1 VTVIAGPGWHG
12 PGRRRAGQFVQ
23 SGKNRRSSPATVLR
37 TSASGRTV
45 YVLSGAERTG
55 PPGGGPARDAR
66 HGGGPAAGGP
76 WRTKTKTGA
85 ANPPDRGDEVP
96 ADKW

>member
-1 VTVIAGPGWHG
+1 LLGSKLHDWKEIK
-12 PGRRRAGQFVQ
+12 
-23 SGKNRRSSPATVLR
+23 SI
-37 TSASGRTV
+37 
-45 YVLSGAERTG
+45 VLSGAERTG

-96 ADKW
+96 ADK

>member
-1 VTVIAGPGWHG
+1 MLQIGLLCVLKRTNELESLYNRPAPVTSQLFDRP
-12 PGRRRAGQFVQ
+12 
-23 SGKNRRSSPATVLR
+23 
-37 TSASGRTV
+37 
-45 YVLSGAERTG
+45 VLSGAERTG

-66 HGGGPAAGGP
+66 HGCGPAAGGP

-96 ADKW
+96 ADK